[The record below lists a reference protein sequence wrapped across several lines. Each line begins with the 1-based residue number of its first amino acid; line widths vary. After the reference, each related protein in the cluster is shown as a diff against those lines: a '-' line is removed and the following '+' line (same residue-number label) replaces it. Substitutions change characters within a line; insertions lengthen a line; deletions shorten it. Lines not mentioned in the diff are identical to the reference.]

1 MKNRIVGYIIIAIAA
16 IIGFIIYLFNKAMSN
31 IVATSCTH
39 GLTCTMWDTID
50 FQTNIGLGFMIFIIL
65 IGLYLIFFGQDEK
78 IITKIK
84 KVHKQ
89 IDPKNITKANYKK
102 ILDKLN
108 EDERK
113 VFEKLIESQGSVL
126 QSELVES
133 VGFGKVKIT
142 RILDKLEGKH
152 LVERKRR
159 GMSNIVLL
167 KH

>member
-1 MKNRIVGYIIIAIAA
+1 MKNKIVGYIIITIAA
-16 IIGFIIYLFNKAMSN
+16 IIGFIIYLFNKAMSK
-31 IVATSCTH
+31 IVATTCTH
-39 GLTCTMWDTID
+39 GLTCTMWDTIEY
-50 FQTNIGLGFMIFIIL
+50 QTNVSLAIMGFIII

-84 KVHKQ
+84 KVHTQ

-102 ILDKLN
+102 IIDKLN
-108 EDERK
+108 EDEK
-113 VFEKLIESQGSVL
+113 KIFEKIIENQGSIL
-126 QSELVES
+126 QSELVKNIR
-133 VGFGKVKIT
+133 FGKVKIT

-152 LVERKRR
+152 LIERKRR